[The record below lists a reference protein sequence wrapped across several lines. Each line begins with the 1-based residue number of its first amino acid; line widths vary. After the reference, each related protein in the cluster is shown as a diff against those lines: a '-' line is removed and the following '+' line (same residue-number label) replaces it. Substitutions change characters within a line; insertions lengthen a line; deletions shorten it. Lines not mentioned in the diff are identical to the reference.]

1 MNKTIKSIVYSLIAA
16 VFVIGAISG
25 FFIWDHARKEASL
38 NETLETLTL
47 KTDESLLD
55 IEYGDSFDPASVITS
70 HEGDMK
76 ISGTVDPKTPG
87 DQTFTVTLSKEDQF
101 HQTAEKEFTFTA
113 HVKDTKKPEI
123 RFTEESF
130 VFPESAFSVVIFPA
144 PASSLP
150 EPSELSLLLSAA
162 EISLLSSELSA
173 EDSSSDFSDTCVPE
187 EGLLS
192 ELLSISA
199 LLLSEDPFPVST
211 PAPHPES
218 RSANVRAYTE
228 YLTNFFIRSPRILYL
243 IIL

>member
-47 KTDESLLD
+47 KADESLLD

-130 VFPESAFSVVIFPA
+130 VFETG
-144 PASSLP
+144 
-150 EPSELSLLLSAA
+150 EG
-162 EISLLSSELSA
+162 
-173 EDSSSDFSDTCVPE
+173 EDE
-187 EGLLS
+187 
-192 ELLSISA
+192 
-199 LLLSEDPFPVST
+199 
-211 PAPHPES
+211 
-218 RSANVRAYTE
+218 
-228 YLTNFFIRSPRILYL
+228 
-243 IIL
+243 